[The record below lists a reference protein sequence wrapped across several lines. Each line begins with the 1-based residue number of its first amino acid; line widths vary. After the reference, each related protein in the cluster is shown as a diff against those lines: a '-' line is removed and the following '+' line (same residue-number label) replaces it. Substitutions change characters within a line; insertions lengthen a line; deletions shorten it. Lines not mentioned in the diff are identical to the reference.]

1 MIFPLDPITWMLVFA
16 RISAMLAIFPV
27 FSSSHFPVQIR
38 VALGALLSFLVTA
51 ALPAHD
57 VSGLAQSGWGMVG
70 ALVAEVGI
78 GLLLGFVSRMV
89 FYALDAAGTVMAT
102 EMGLMLA
109 ADLNPSS
116 NVRTDA
122 VGVVLNYLAITLFL
136 STDLHH
142 WAIVAMQR
150 TYVML
155 PIGGAGL
162 SAALFGD
169 VVRRTSWIFVLATQ
183 LAAPLIATS
192 FVITLV
198 FSVLGRAVP
207 QMNVFTEQ
215 FAFRAMG
222 GLLVFGLTLNLS
234 AQHITH
240 YLNRLPE
247 DMLRVAQLLGGN
259 G

>member
-1 MIFPLDPITWMLVFA
+1 MFPIDPVTWMLVFA
-16 RISAMLAIFPV
+16 RISAMLAIFPI
-27 FSSSHFPVQIR
+27 FSSTHFPVQIR
-38 VALGALLSFLVTA
+38 VALGALLSFLVTG
-51 ALPAHD
+51 ALPQHD
-57 VSGLAQSGWGMVG
+57 VSGQALSWWGMVG
-70 ALVAEVGI
+70 AVAVEVGI

-89 FYALDAAGTVMAT
+89 FYALDAAGSLMAT

-109 ADLNPSS
+109 ADFNPSS

-122 VGVVLNYLAITLFL
+122 VAVILNYLAIAVFL

-162 SAALFGD
+162 SAELFGD
-169 VVRRTSWIFVLATQ
+169 VVRRTGWVFVLAAQ
-183 LAAPLIATS
+183 LSAPLIATS

-222 GLLVFGLTLNLS
+222 GLFVFGLTLNVS
-234 AQHITH
+234 AQHITN

-247 DMLRVAQLLGGN
+247 DMLRVAQLLGVRG
-259 G
+259 

>member
-1 MIFPLDPITWMLVFA
+1 MFPIDLVTWALVFA
-16 RISAMLAIFPV
+16 RISAMLAIFPI
-27 FSSSHFPVQIR
+27 FSSTYFPVQIR
-38 VALGALLSFLVTA
+38 VALGALLAFLVTA
-51 ALPAHD
+51 TLPPAAVGALTW
-57 VSGLAQSGWGMVG
+57 WGVVG
-70 ALVAEVGI
+70 ALVTEVSI

-89 FYALDAAGTVMAT
+89 FYALDAAGNVMAT
-102 EMGLMLA
+102 EMGLMLS
-109 ADLNPSS
+109 ADFNPSS

-122 VGVVLNYLAITLFL
+122 VGVILNYLAITLFL

-142 WAIVAMQR
+142 WAIIAMQR
-150 TYVML
+150 SYVML
-155 PIGGAGL
+155 PIGGARL
-162 SAALFGD
+162 SAELFAD
-169 VVRRTSWIFVLATQ
+169 VVKRTSWVFVLAVQ
-183 LAAPLIATS
+183 LSAPLIATS

-222 GLLVFGLTLNLS
+222 GLFVFGLTLNLS
-234 AQHITH
+234 AQHIAN

-247 DMLRVAQLLGGN
+247 DMVYVAQLLGGR

>member
-1 MIFPLDPITWMLVFA
+1 MFPLDPVTWMLVFA
-16 RISAMLAIFPV
+16 RISAMLSIFPI
-27 FSSSHFPVQIR
+27 FSSTHFPMQIR
-38 VALGALLSFLVTA
+38 VALGAFLSFLVTA
-51 ALPAHD
+51 ALPAHNL
-57 VSGLAQSGWGMVG
+57 SGLTLNWWGIAG
-70 ALVAEVGI
+70 ALVTEVAI
-78 GLLLGFVSRMV
+78 GLLLGFVARMV
-89 FYALDAAGTVMAT
+89 FYALDAAGNVMAT

-116 NVRTDA
+116 NVRSDA
-122 VGVVLNYLAITLFL
+122 VGVILNYLAITLFL

-150 TYVML
+150 SYVML
-155 PIGGAGL
+155 PIGGGGL
-162 SAALFGD
+162 SAELFTD
-169 VVRRTSWIFVLATQ
+169 VVKRTAWVFVLAAQ

-222 GLLVFGLTLNLS
+222 GLFVFGLTLNLS
-234 AQHITH
+234 AQHITN

-247 DMLRVAQLLGGN
+247 DMLHVAQLLGAKG
-259 G
+259 